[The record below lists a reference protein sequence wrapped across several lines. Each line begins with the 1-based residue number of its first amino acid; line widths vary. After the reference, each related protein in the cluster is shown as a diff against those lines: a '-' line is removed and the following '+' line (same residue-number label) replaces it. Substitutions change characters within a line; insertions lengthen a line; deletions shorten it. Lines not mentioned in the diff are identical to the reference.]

1 MKLTV
6 PERLDMGELFPPK
19 ADILTQTII
28 RDITEKTNLSQKE
41 MKKINL
47 RPAGNGQAGM
57 IYDAKAVTPKAV
69 TFSLPEL
76 ELLKSRVD
84 IMDKEKKVGRNI
96 LELCIKIR
104 DEKPP
109 KKKDK

>member
-6 PERLDMGELFPPK
+6 SERLDINELFPPK

-28 RDITEKTNLSQKE
+28 KDIIEKTTLSQKE
-41 MKKINL
+41 TKKINL
-47 RPAGNGQAGM
+47 RPVGKGQPGM
-57 IYDAKAVTPKAV
+57 IYDTKAVTPKAV
-69 TFSLPEL
+69 TFSTPEL

-96 LELCIKIR
+96 LELCLKIR

-109 KKKDK
+109 EKKG